1 MKPHAG
7 KARGSLL
14 DSEIPGSGDV
24 TPLFHMTGLSHPGA
38 GSPVRAAS
46 SQWARPRCDT
56 RISASSGQRSG
67 KKAQSQ
73 FGSRVSGDHGFV
85 TSACV
90 RRPARPVRPLDP
102 PVWVVR
108 DSFFFVCAVI
118 RPGKLRREL
127 HLGRLEPEMKRP
139 GAFSVK
145 ERDCSRKLPNV
156 FVLCLIFL
164 CGVSFCKA
172 FIRAQKKSN
181 AMICAMFQ
189 DEF

>member
-1 MKPHAG
+1 MMKPHAG

-108 DSFFFVCAVI
+108 DS
-118 RPGKLRREL
+118 
-127 HLGRLEPEMKRP
+127 
-139 GAFSVK
+139 
-145 ERDCSRKLPNV
+145 V
-156 FVLCLIFL
+156 FFL
-164 CGVSFCKA
+164 CVCCHSSGKVTM
-172 FIRAQKKSN
+172 RAASGEAGTGNEAPGGLQRKRERL
-181 AMICAMFQ
+181 F
-189 DEF
+189 